1 MAFHARQIVL
11 EVVAF
16 IYIPAKPND
25 HAGLFILG
33 HIGLNFVFVFVVLRI
48 LWELLYQAT
57 LNNF

>member
-25 HAGLFILG
+25 HAGLFNLG

-48 LWELLYQAT
+48 L
-57 LNNF
+57 